1 MVFFSRPDNL
11 SPALYDLYPR
21 PGWWLTVHWNDR
33 GCSNNIA
40 RINRCVCKKCR
51 SQKTLWLQSPHLQ
64 YSALSLKF
72 KRSPAPA
79 KASCGGSRS
88 FPLSE
93 PQPPHLKTELLHRV
107 ISRSYSSHAHEQGN
121 SFSWWMD
128 QVSPW
133 GVDVNYRLLI
143 GLRGSLT
150 WTKREGVLKN
160 QWEVSPRQIVESLSG
175 TKTKETSEPGW
186 QNWSFVHLDRCTGIK
201 DN

>member
-1 MVFFSRPDNL
+1 MQEPEDPMTPILIFSTQRWVWSSSVHQL
-11 SPALYDLYPR
+11 RLKPAVAEV
-21 PGWWLTVHWNDR
+21 GH
-33 GCSNNIA
+33 
-40 RINRCVCKKCR
+40 
-51 SQKTLWLQSPHLQ
+51 
-64 YSALSLKF
+64 
-72 KRSPAPA
+72 
-79 KASCGGSRS
+79 

-107 ISRSYSSHAHEQGN
+107 ISRSHSSHAHEQGN

-186 QNWSFVHLDRCTGIK
+186 QNWSFVHLADAQE
-201 DN
+201 